1 MPFIALPFALGDVF
15 DIADCVLGL
24 AERLLIQAFRLLRHP
39 SRHLALFLPDVS
51 YGIVRHASNLRFV
64 HAQHP

>member
-1 MPFIALPFALGDVF
+1 LELTFIALPCALGDLF

-39 SRHLALFLPDVS
+39 SRHLAYFLPDLS
-51 YGIVRHASNLRFV
+51 KGLFATPRT
-64 HAQHP
+64 